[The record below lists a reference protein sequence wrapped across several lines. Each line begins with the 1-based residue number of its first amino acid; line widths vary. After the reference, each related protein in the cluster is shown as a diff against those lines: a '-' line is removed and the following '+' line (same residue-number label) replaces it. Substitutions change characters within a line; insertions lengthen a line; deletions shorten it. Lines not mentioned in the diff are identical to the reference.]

1 MFVYQVHPYIM
12 LKEFITFSVEIET
25 LRFIS
30 DIKKIFF
37 FSFSFLYF
45 CLKNIFIFFCYII
58 IFVSLCVWETK
69 FYCFLNGFFAKFKNT
84 FQFRMSERMRVEI
97 LKRTVKWL
105 SVEINSAISFNVRLL
120 RLVNFNLRI
129 WYAYQCKWL
138 LFMGWNIVIF

>member
-30 DIKKIFF
+30 DIKKNIFF
-37 FSFSFLYF
+37 LFFLPLFLPQKYF
-45 CLKNIFIFFCYII
+45 YFFLLHHHFCE
-58 IFVSLCVWETK
+58 FVCMRNEILLLSEWL
-69 FYCFLNGFFAKFKNT
+69 FAKFKNT